1 MSCDFS
7 VGQSYQVFHS
17 SNICPYKKSI
27 TDNLVL
33 FDTHQGSYIFGGR
46 PPTPFSGPSQQSYSQ
61 KLREQAGWTR
71 DQNKHTQKDQDM
83 LDRLQQAQLAQE

>member
-17 SNICPYKKSI
+17 SNTCPHNN
-27 TDNLVL
+27 TDYLFI

-46 PPTPFSGPSQQSYSQ
+46 PPTPSRGPSQKSYSQ
-61 KLREQAGWTR
+61 QLREQAGWTR
-71 DQNKHTQKDQDM
+71 EQSKHTQKDQDM